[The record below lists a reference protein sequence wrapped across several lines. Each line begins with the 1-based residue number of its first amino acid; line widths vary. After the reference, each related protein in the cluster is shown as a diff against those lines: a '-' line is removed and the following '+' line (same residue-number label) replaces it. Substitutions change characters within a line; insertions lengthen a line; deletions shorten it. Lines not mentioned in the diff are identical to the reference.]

1 MVKTELVSDLNF
13 GKKLFNY
20 VANLGQLMEI
30 EDGALNQ
37 VWLAAGA
44 KRSDVVNGGYYLPI
58 GVESSGTLDK
68 YGKSED
74 LGAELWEWTE
84 KVLGKV

>member
-1 MVKTELVSDLNF
+1 MGDLSF

-37 VWLAAGA
+37 VWMAAGA
-44 KRSDVVNGGYYLPI
+44 KKGDVVSGGYYLPV

-68 YGKSED
+68 HAKSEE
-74 LGAELWEWTE
+74 LARELWDWTE
-84 KVLGKV
+84 DVLRKF